1 INQWHFAH
9 TSKGVTG
16 SIKELCEY
24 SFFVSVRLMARQ
36 MVRQTLNIML
46 PGFRS
51 QVCHVDEIT
60 GETSAIDFT
69 VADPTEVTLLNVET
83 EKRVGKV
90 VVDLIGR
97 VGDYTLAIYFTHPGR
112 ASPLSDQ
119 VALGEACGLIK
130 VSLDN
135 VYAHIAGA
143 KLQKGS
149 YGDAL
154 RKFLEKDV
162 LSKMWLHH
170 PRYLRR
176 KQQAEIDLSNRVSAV
191 K

>member
-1 INQWHFAH
+1 
-9 TSKGVTG
+9 
-16 SIKELCEY
+16 
-24 SFFVSVRLMARQ
+24 
-36 MVRQTLNIML
+36 ML

-191 K
+191 KSERLAETFFSCGKCGHTWAGPASKSKCPKCNSHLYSFRNSKT